1 MPVSFE
7 RIPSNIRVPLFY
19 AEMSNREAA
28 YLQMLQPALIIGPM
42 LESGRAEPLE
52 PVLVT
57 DAQQAY
63 GLFGAGSIIADMI
76 ASYRRNDNF
85 GTVWAIPQLTP
96 EAATAAALTDTF
108 TGVATAP
115 ATMGLYIGGDRYA
128 ITVAA
133 GDDAATIAQK
143 IVEAVNAEPFSLVTA
158 ALGDGGKAS
167 AAPAPAITS
176 PQPNSTQLPPAA
188 GATGGGAR
196 ATRRAAPRADGS
208 AAVTYT
214 ARNRGAIGNELL
226 RTWNFRGV
234 AGGESIPR
242 GVSVTGGNG
251 NGNGNGG
258 NFAGGAGLPDLRPVI
273 AAMGDEEYDFIC
285 NPYTD
290 GASLDLLSE
299 ELNDVTGRWAWS
311 RQIYGHVFSARMG
324 DLQGLVEFGRTRNDP
339 HASVLGFAH
348 SPTVSWRRAA
358 ALCAQAAGSLRN
370 DPPRPLQTLAMVG
383 VMAPKRGYR
392 FRLGDSNTLL
402 YSGVATE
409 MESGGAAAIQRCVT
423 TYRVNVWNQP
433 DPSWLDVQTPA
444 TLTYIIRFLRNR
456 ILQKF
461 PRHKL
466 ADDGTPFG
474 LGQAI
479 VTPRII
485 RAELVAAYSELI
497 AMGIVENMDAFKQF
511 LIVERDPV
519 DPNRVN
525 VLLPPDLVN
534 QLRIFAMLVEFRLN
548 YSAAAT
554 AALAA

>member
-1 MPVSFE
+1 MGDP
-7 RIPSNIRVPLFY
+7 
-19 AEMSNREAA
+19 
-28 YLQMLQPALIIGPM
+28 QH
-42 LESGRAEPLE
+42 
-52 PVLVT
+52 
-57 DAQQAY
+57 
-63 GLFGAGSIIADMI
+63 
-76 ASYRRNDNF
+76 DN
-85 GTVWAIPQLTP
+85 
-96 EAATAAALTDTF
+96 EAATAASLTDTVS
-108 TGVATAP
+108 GAATAP

-128 ITVAA
+128 VTVRA
-133 GDDAATIAQK
+133 GDDAAAIAQK
-143 IVEAVNAEPFSLVTA
+143 IVDAVNAEPFSLVTA
-158 ALGDGGKAS
+158 ALGEGG
-167 AAPAPAITS
+167 AAPAAPVPALTS
-176 PQPNSTQLPPAA
+176 LQPSSMARDTRAGPP
-188 GATGGGAR
+188 TPR
-196 ATRRAAPRADGS
+196 APRADGS

-214 ARNRGAIGNELL
+214 LRNKGAIGNELL
-226 RTWNFRGV
+226 RVWNFRGV
-234 AGGESIPR
+234 AGGESFPM
-242 GVSVTGGNG
+242 GVRVTAGVGGNG
-251 NGNGNGG
+251 NGDSSGGNG
-258 NFAGGAGLPDLRPVI
+258 FSGGGGLPDLRPVV

-290 GASLDLLSE
+290 GASLDALE
-299 ELNDVTGRWAWS
+299 EEMNDVTGRWSWS

-324 DLQGLVEFGRTRNDP
+324 DLQGLVEFGHTRNDP

-497 AMGIVENMDAFKQF
+497 AMGIVENMDAFKAF